1 MNIYKTKN
9 GVNYYIS
16 YDGNLSE
23 ELKWYK
29 SFLCPLIK
37 KLFNKNVK
45 VLSKKT
51 TANITIYSKTILL
64 FLHEKCG
71 LPLGRKSN
79 YEFPN
84 IILKSNP
91 EIKRA
96 FLKGLADAD
105 FSLAFKARH
114 KNINYY
120 PVIDHQTSDEV
131 LHNSVKK
138 MLRELNFKFYSNF
151 RFQERKGKI
160 HKGYYI
166 QINGVSMLNK
176 WMSEIGF
183 NSPVQLTKYLL
194 WKKQGFVPPGTSL
207 SMCEDLLRK

>member
-207 SMCEDLLRK
+207 SMRENLLRK